1 MPTLPFET
9 WPYEEQT
16 KIKHQVFA
24 DYFDKWVK
32 ILGKY
37 HKLNYIDGFAGCGA
51 YKENGQIYFGSPVL
65 AAKIVK
71 ENAKDA
77 VLMIID
83 KKKKNLDNLKKIFEH
98 ENLSDMKIIPI
109 REEFDK
115 TINELLNKQ
124 SNLAP
129 TFFFI
134 DPWGFKIKH
143 ETIKRI
149 MQIDKSEIFLN
160 FMYNAVSRFLS
171 LKKVESTNTE
181 LFGTDRWKGLMTLKG
196 DERERGIVNLYKAQ
210 LEQYAEY
217 VYYFPME
224 FPHKERTYYYLFHLT
239 NHWKGCSI
247 MKSCFAHFNQGRT
260 VYRGDRSDQRTLFE
274 TEGARARSAKDF
286 FINKYNGQSKKC
298 IDVMKENI
306 SKTDFLESE
315 ICKGFKEG
323 EKDGRIFIDRW
334 PKTTKKTAKLRSA
347 IEEDDDIY
355 FNTYPSITRKTLLY
369 RTKVEYGNFTINHV
383 LGCAHDCNYPCYAK
397 MIAKKY
403 GQISGMEEWLHP
415 RIVAN
420 ALELLDKE
428 IPKYKDEIDF
438 VHLSFTTDPFMYDA
452 LNKRIY
458 PQVEGLTLKII
469 EKLNS
474 NGIRC
479 TILTKGIYPKVLATD
494 EAYSKENEYGI
505 TLVSLDKDFKKEF
518 EPYSPEFEDRITAL
532 KFLHDKGLKTWVSI
546 EPYPTPNIVNQKIDD
561 LLKRVSFVD
570 KIIFGKMNYN
580 VTSNKFDD
588 NLKFYRECA
597 AKVIKFC
604 KEKNIKY
611 HIKDGTPYHKEN
623 TKNIFVEG
631 R

>member
-51 YKENGQIYFGSPVL
+51 YKENDQIHFGSPVL

-77 VLMIID
+77 ALMIID

-171 LKKVESTNTE
+171 LKKLEPTNTE

-196 DERERGIVNLYKAQ
+196 DKREKGIVNLYKAQ
-210 LEQYAEY
+210 LEQCAEY

-274 TEGARARSAKDF
+274 TEGAR
-286 FINKYNGQSKKC
+286 
-298 IDVMKENI
+298 
-306 SKTDFLESE
+306 
-315 ICKGFKEG
+315 
-323 EKDGRIFIDRW
+323 
-334 PKTTKKTAKLRSA
+334 
-347 IEEDDDIY
+347 
-355 FNTYPSITRKTLLY
+355 
-369 RTKVEYGNFTINHV
+369 
-383 LGCAHDCNYPCYAK
+383 
-397 MIAKKY
+397 
-403 GQISGMEEWLHP
+403 
-415 RIVAN
+415 
-420 ALELLDKE
+420 
-428 IPKYKDEIDF
+428 
-438 VHLSFTTDPFMYDA
+438 
-452 LNKRIY
+452 
-458 PQVEGLTLKII
+458 
-469 EKLNS
+469 
-474 NGIRC
+474 
-479 TILTKGIYPKVLATD
+479 
-494 EAYSKENEYGI
+494 
-505 TLVSLDKDFKKEF
+505 
-518 EPYSPEFEDRITAL
+518 
-532 KFLHDKGLKTWVSI
+532 
-546 EPYPTPNIVNQKIDD
+546 
-561 LLKRVSFVD
+561 
-570 KIIFGKMNYN
+570 
-580 VTSNKFDD
+580 
-588 NLKFYRECA
+588 
-597 AKVIKFC
+597 
-604 KEKNIKY
+604 
-611 HIKDGTPYHKEN
+611 
-623 TKNIFVEG
+623 
-631 R
+631 